1 MHCFPELDLD
11 ELVNVTC
18 HLYPIWDEQTCV
30 PNSPEK
36 LQARAS
42 FLCPPACAHLCTSV
56 LISFV
61 SGTKNK
67 GHGWRIIFLEA
78 PCEVVQEHLFPIHP
92 PMELSHH
99 TIPTQHQKHAS
110 CPLAGRT
117 NSLVD
122 QSTLAGLTELS
133 RVSGKCLS
141 SGAFQGDKLLLLKS
155 CSNTLISIDRKQG
168 NPARNEH

>member
-67 GHGWRIIFLEA
+67 GHGWWIIFLEA

-110 CPLAGRT
+110 RPSLEELTALSISPLRPDSLNYLECQA
-117 NSLVD
+117 NASLV
-122 QSTLAGLTELS
+122 GPS
-133 RVSGKCLS
+133 RGTSFFSLNHVR
-141 SGAFQGDKLLLLKS
+141 
-155 CSNTLISIDRKQG
+155 I
-168 NPARNEH
+168 H